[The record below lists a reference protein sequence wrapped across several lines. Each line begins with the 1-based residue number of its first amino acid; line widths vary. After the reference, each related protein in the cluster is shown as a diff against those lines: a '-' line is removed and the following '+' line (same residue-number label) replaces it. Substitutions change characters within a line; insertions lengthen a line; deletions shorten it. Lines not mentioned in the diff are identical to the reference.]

1 MSSQEDA
8 EDYGWDK
15 GNDDDMMLANG
26 SKDLPLLS
34 TEAVTVTDERNQ
46 SSPDETRE
54 DAIDLSLKEHTD
66 EVVQDSVTNPVEQA
80 NKKRA
85 RTQTYQGGF
94 LASDQAAAK
103 TAYASGFK
111 SGDESNSVGKTF

>member
-1 MSSQEDA
+1 MSSEGDA

-26 SKDLPLLS
+26 SKDLPLLA
-34 TEAVTVTDERNQ
+34 TEAVTATDDRNQ

-66 EVVQDSVTNPVEQA
+66 EVA
-80 NKKRA
+80 
-85 RTQTYQGGF
+85 
-94 LASDQAAAK
+94 
-103 TAYASGFK
+103 
-111 SGDESNSVGKTF
+111 

>member
-15 GNDDDMMLANG
+15 GNDDDMILANC

-103 TAYASGFK
+103 IA
-111 SGDESNSVGKTF
+111 